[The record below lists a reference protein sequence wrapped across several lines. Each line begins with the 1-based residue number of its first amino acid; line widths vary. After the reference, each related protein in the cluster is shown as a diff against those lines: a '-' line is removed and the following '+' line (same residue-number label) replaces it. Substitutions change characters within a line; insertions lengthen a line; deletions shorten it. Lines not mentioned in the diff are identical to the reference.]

1 MVWHWAFSGTLGLV
15 AGAWVLQALE
25 VAWGLRGI
33 PKLKGVAPIGDAECP
48 RVSILF
54 AGRDEAEKVGA
65 AVESFLSVDYPNF
78 EVVAVNDRSED
89 ATQQILERAAARD
102 ARLKVIHVTELPTGW
117 LGKTHGLQKG
127 FEASTGEWLVFTDAD
142 VKFSPDLLRRAV
154 GLAKRDG
161 IDHLPLFGYAE
172 TYTFGERVLMTFFA
186 LSFALGTKPWK
197 KGRPGSRFYVGIG
210 AFQMVR
216 RTAYVAIGEHKR
228 LAMEVVD
235 DIKLGKLMQD
245 GGFRSQVAIADRRVS
260 VHWHQGVAA
269 TIRGTTKNFFATSQY
284 SVATVTAQVAAVLLG
299 CILPWVAIFFV
310 HGWAMIFAAVAVGVG
325 IAMQAGV
332 TMEFEVSP
340 LYALTMPAGALL
352 LCWMLIRSTFVT
364 LRDGGITWRGTFY
377 RLSDLRKG
385 MV

>member
-1 MVWHWAFSGTLGLV
+1 MLHWISAVVLGLV
-15 AGAWVLQALE
+15 AGAWILQALE
-25 VAWGLRGI
+25 VAWGLRAI
-33 PKLKGVAPIGDAECP
+33 PKLRDTAPVEDAECP

-54 AGRDEAEKVGA
+54 AGRDEAQKIGA
-65 AVESFLSVDYPNF
+65 AVESFLAVDYPDF
-78 EVVAVNDRSED
+78 EIVAVNDRSED
-89 ATQQILERAAARD
+89 ATQEILERVAARD
-102 ARLKVIHVTELPTGW
+102 ARLKVIQVTELPAGW
-117 LGKTHGLQKG
+117 LGKTHALQKA

-154 GLAKRDG
+154 GLAKHDA

-172 TYTFGERVLMTFFA
+172 TDTFGERVLMTFFA

-197 KGRPGSRFYVGIG
+197 KGKPGSRFYVGIG

-216 RTAYVAIGEHKR
+216 RSAYVAIGEHKR

-235 DIKLGKLMQD
+235 DIKLGKLVQNA
-245 GGFRSQVAIADRRVS
+245 GYRSQVAIADRRVS

-284 SVATVTAQVAAVLLG
+284 SVVAVTAQVAAVLLG
-299 CILPWVAIFFV
+299 CVVPWVAVFFV
-310 HGWAMIFAAVAVGVG
+310 HGWARIFAAVAVGVG

-352 LCWMLIRSTFVT
+352 LCWMLVRSTFVT
-364 LRDGGITWRGTFY
+364 LKDGGITWRGTFY
-377 RLSDLRKG
+377 RLSDLKKG
-385 MV
+385 LV